1 MYQIKTMKQSYLI
14 VLIVFLFILTLSC
27 KKQSGLSSGHH
38 VIYKWIYSEYV
49 TKNTM
54 NNNSIISSSSAL
66 NINVELIYSSDSSTI
81 TLDSIIYQ
89 KNKPNF
95 YVASTGSPNLLQLH
109 SDSIIYSQFMGG
121 VGYQQWLYKYG
132 VKQ

>member
-1 MYQIKTMKQSYLI
+1 
-14 VLIVFLFILTLSC
+14 
-27 KKQSGLSSGHH
+27 
-38 VIYKWIYSEYV
+38 
-49 TKNTM
+49 M

>member
-1 MYQIKTMKQSYLI
+1 
-14 VLIVFLFILTLSC
+14 
-27 KKQSGLSSGHH
+27 
-38 VIYKWIYSEYV
+38 
-49 TKNTM
+49 
-54 NNNSIISSSSAL
+54 
-66 NINVELIYSSDSSTI
+66 
-81 TLDSIIYQ
+81 LDSIIYQ